1 MIADKLGYISE
12 KESTELLDAAT
23 SVGRALAGL
32 INAVKNGDR
41 VLATDQRPTTNDHHV

>member
-1 MIADKLGYISE
+1 LELQTQVMIAEQLGYISE

-32 INAVKNGDR
+32 INAVHP
-41 VLATDQRPTTNDHHV
+41 VIES